1 MIEILSVEAMRRSDA
16 AAIAAGTPG
25 RELMAR
31 AAAGIFA
38 KVPWKP
44 PVAVVCGSGNNA
56 GDGYA
61 LAELLAG
68 AGLPCRVFRLSERC
82 SPDGAFF
89 LDRCRAA
96 GVPAELWA
104 PDTDLSAYA
113 TLVDCIWGTGF
124 RGVPAGVEK
133 EAIERINAAGSAG
146 AFVVSVDINSGL
158 NGDSGRGDPCV
169 RADLTVSVGTF
180 QPGHFLG
187 RAKDVMKEKCNVEIG
202 IPPCC
207 PPARLLEAA
216 DLAPVFPPRL
226 HDSHKGTY
234 GYCALIGGSLR
245 YGGAIRLAAMAN
257 GAMRAGAGVVRAALP
272 RSLAPALLPLVLES
286 TLFPLSEQ
294 EGALVFREEEM
305 AAAVAG
311 TRAVAFGMGVGLSK
325 EAGKALS
332 WLLDRCPV
340 PLLVDA
346 DGLTLLSR
354 LPVSRLRDR
363 AAPLIL
369 TPHMKEFSRLSGL
382 SVEEILRAPVP
393 AAEAYAAET
402 GAIILLKGS
411 ATVVTDGRTTY
422 LTDTGCPGMATAGS
436 GDVLSGILA
445 ALLARSE
452 DLLLAS
458 AAGAWLNGL
467 AGELAQARVGA
478 TCMVASDTVAALP
491 EAVARIAAAFPRS
504 ASAPEKI

>member
-1 MIEILSVEAMRRSDA
+1 MIDILSVDAMRRSDA

-38 KVPWKP
+38 QVPWKA
-44 PVAVVCGSGNNA
+44 PVGIVCGSGNNA

-61 LAELLAG
+61 LAELLAR
-68 AGLPCRVFRLSERC
+68 ASVPCRVFRLMERC
-82 SPDGAFF
+82 SPDGAFY

-96 GVPAELWA
+96 GVPADLWT
-104 PDTDLSAYA
+104 PDTDLSAFA

-124 RGVPAGVEK
+124 RGVPAGIEK
-133 EAIERINAAGSAG
+133 KAIESINAAGAAG

-169 RADLTVSVGTF
+169 CSDLTVSVGTF

-187 RAKDVMKEKCNVEIG
+187 RAKDVMKEKCNVDIG

-207 PPARLLEAA
+207 PPARLLESA
-216 DLAPVFPPRL
+216 DLSPVFPPRL

-257 GAMRAGAGVVRAALP
+257 GAMRAGAGVVRVALP
-272 RSLAPALLPLVLES
+272 RSLAPALLPRVLES

-294 EGALVFREEEM
+294 EGELRFREEEM

-311 TRAVAFGMGVGLSK
+311 TKAVAFGMGVGLS
-325 EAGKALS
+325 AGAEKAVS
-332 WLLDRCPV
+332 WLLDRYPGR
-340 PLLVDA
+340 LIVDA

-369 TPHMKEFSRLSGL
+369 TPHVKEFSRLCGL

-393 AAEAYAAET
+393 ATEAYAADT
-402 GAIILLKGS
+402 GAILLLKGT
-411 ATVVTDGRTTY
+411 ATMITDGRTTY

-436 GDVLSGILA
+436 GDVLSGILT
-445 ALLARSE
+445 ALIARAD
-452 DLLLAS
+452 DLLLS
-458 AAGAWLNGL
+458 TAAAAYLNGL

-491 EAVARIAAAFPRS
+491 EAVSRLTAAFPRGTR
-504 ASAPEKI
+504 EKI